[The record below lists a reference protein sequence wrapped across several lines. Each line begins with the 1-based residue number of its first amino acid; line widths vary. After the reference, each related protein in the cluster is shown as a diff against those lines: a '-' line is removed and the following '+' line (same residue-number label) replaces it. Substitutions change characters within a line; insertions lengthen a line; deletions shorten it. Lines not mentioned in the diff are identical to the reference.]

1 MNESYQ
7 KLFGMYLLGILGA
20 FAFPI
25 FDWIMAS
32 SLSPSLK
39 MAVLILYVLT
49 LGLGEE
55 LIRRHFKITK
65 EDKPAIDIPNPPIV
79 PPP

>member
-1 MNESYQ
+1 MDESYQ
-7 KLFGMYLLGILGA
+7 KLFGMYILGILGG

-25 FDWIMAS
+25 YDWIITS
-32 SLSPSLK
+32 ELPPSLK
-39 MAVLILYVLT
+39 LSILIIYVLT

-65 EDKPAIDIPNPPIV
+65 EDKPPIDIPDPPIV